1 MSGFILNLST
11 LPVGTC
17 RVDARALAAELD
29 LTHAEWLGEVQ
40 AELHV
45 EKTGELITVRGP
57 VRATARLECVR
68 CLSGFDAPLEF
79 DLQVVADRAGHA
91 RGLEA
96 ELERDDY
103 MMFHDGRQIDL
114 RENVREGL
122 LLELPITPH
131 CREAC
136 RGLCPKCGADLNE
149 GPCGCAARE

>member
-1 MSGFILNLST
+1 MSGFILNLAT
-11 LPVGTC
+11 LPAGTS
-17 RVDARALAAELD
+17 RVEARAGAAELD
-29 LTHAEWLGEVQ
+29 LPVADWPEPVQ
-40 AELHV
+40 AELQV

-68 CLSGFDAPLEF
+68 CLRSFDDPLEF

-114 RENVREGL
+114 RQNVREGL

-136 RGLCPKCGADLNE
+136 RGLCPRCGADLNE